1 MAGEVG
7 LALALFGL
15 TLGLR
20 HGIDWDHIAAI
31 TDITQAQPSRWRGFL
46 MGTLYALGHASVVV
60 MLGLLAIL
68 AGRRLPDWVDG
79 YMERVVG
86 VTLVVLGVWVLY
98 SLVRDPGAFRLQSR
112 WMLVFA
118 AVRRAYRWLVA
129 RLAGRATLSS
139 EPAASATYGV
149 LASIAIGMIHGIGAE
164 TGSQALVLAAAAG
177 ATSAFAASYVLIWF
191 VLGLVISNSFITLG
205 SILGILGASTR
216 KALSLALGV
225 LVGVFSLGVGLLFLL
240 GLARVLPGF
249 FA

>member
-1 MAGEVG
+1 M
-7 LALALFGL
+7 
-15 TLGLR
+15 
-20 HGIDWDHIAAI
+20 
-31 TDITQAQPSRWRGFL
+31 
-46 MGTLYALGHASVVV
+46 
-60 MLGLLAIL
+60 
-68 AGRRLPDWVDG
+68 
-79 YMERVVG
+79 
-86 VTLVVLGVWVLY
+86 
-98 SLVRDPGAFRLQSR
+98 
-112 WMLVFA
+112 
-118 AVRRAYRWLVA
+118 
-129 RLAGRATLSS
+129 
-139 EPAASATYGV
+139 